1 MRRLCVTAGLLML
14 VGIFVGA
21 PAEAQGTGGT
31 GTGSASDAPATANLP
46 AAENVPTAASAPAA
60 ANVPMTSTAP
70 TAANATVA
78 AGVSSPNFDPT
89 HYIGLDVKSALD
101 ALGAPAQVFSF
112 RGQDDGQDSVV
123 FFYPDYLYLFW
134 YRNRVWQVRCD
145 KRFARPMF
153 GVAMGMP
160 REVIERTATRRLMAK
175 GDSLFFDLEDA
186 KYPLRVRLVFSN
198 GALGDIY
205 VYRSDF

>member
-1 MRRLCVTAGLLML
+1 MCAIAGFLVL
-14 VGIFVGA
+14 VGILVGA
-21 PAEAQGTGGT
+21 PVVAQGTGGA
-31 GTGSASDAPATANLP
+31 GAGSASGAPATASVPAAVNDPAAVNAPATANVP
-46 AAENVPTAASAPAA
+46 AAT
-60 ANVPMTSTAP
+60 TAP
-70 TAANATVA
+70 EAANAA
-78 AGVSSPNFDPT
+78 ATTGEGSANFDPT

-112 RGQDDGQDSVV
+112 RGQDGGQDSVV
-123 FFYPDYLYLFW
+123 FFYPNYLYLFW

-145 KRFARPMF
+145 KRVARPMF

-160 REVIERTATRRLMAK
+160 REVVERTATRRLMAK
-175 GDSLFFDLEDA
+175 GDSLFFDLEEA

-198 GALGDIY
+198 DALEDIY